1 MNLDKRIKE
10 MSDILTVVNKG
21 IASNFI
27 GKDGYFGNSILDFQ
41 RLDKCYH
48 GELTGLIRDT
58 DRCFEYE
65 DCAEKGRPG
74 YSYFI
79 PDSKLVKEPEKKYRP
94 FTLEEWLRKFS
105 LGDEVV
111 LRPSDGSGE
120 PIHSLF
126 VEYSENDEVIT
137 LGRRAF
143 TFMDLFIRY
152 ELFDD
157 SKWVPFG
164 QME

>member
-1 MNLDKRIKE
+1 
-10 MSDILTVVNKG
+10 MSDVLTVVNFG

-41 RLDKCYH
+41 RLDTCYH
-48 GELTGLIRDT
+48 GELTGLIRNT

-105 LGDEVV
+105 LGDEVI

-126 VEYSENDEVIT
+126 VEYPENDEVIT

-164 QME
+164 QMEE

>member
-10 MSDILTVVNKG
+10 MSDVLTVVNFG

-41 RLDKCYH
+41 RLDTCYH
-48 GELTGLIRDT
+48 GELTGLIHNT

-65 DCAEKGRPG
+65 DCAEHGRPG

-79 PDSKLVKEPEKKYRP
+79 PDSKLAKNPEKKYRP
-94 FTLEEWLRKFS
+94 FTLEEWLKRFS

-111 LRPSDGSGE
+111 LRPNDGSGG

-126 VEYSENDEVIT
+126 VEYNDDVIT

-157 SKWVPFG
+157 IKWVPFG
-164 QME
+164 RMEE